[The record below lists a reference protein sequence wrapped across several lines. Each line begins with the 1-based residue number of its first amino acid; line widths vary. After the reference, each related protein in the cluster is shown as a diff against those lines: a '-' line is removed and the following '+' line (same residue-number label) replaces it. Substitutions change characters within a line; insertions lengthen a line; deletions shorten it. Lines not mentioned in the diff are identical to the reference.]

1 MDNQN
6 DNLVNILENA
16 DNKDIPKKPINKKNI
31 QVANFK
37 MNKKLAQGI
46 KVFSIF
52 SIYLNF
58 FYSFYVLKN
67 KRNLMKL
74 YHHNHHQI

>member
-6 DNLVNILENA
+6 DNLVNILENV
-16 DNKDIPKKPINKKNI
+16 DNKELPKKSIDKKNI

-37 MNKKLAQGI
+37 MHKKLAQGI
-46 KVFSIF
+46 KVLLIF
-52 SIYLNF
+52 NIYLNF

-74 YHHNHHQI
+74 YHHNHRQI